1 MTNHQII
8 KEALEIQT
16 QTIMM
21 GTYWGIKTCI
31 ESVIEHNGLQVD
43 PSEVFEAYQEMRV
56 ANLN

>member
-21 GTYWGIKTCI
+21 GSYWGIKTCI
-31 ESVIEHNGLQVD
+31 ETVIENNGLDVD
-43 PSEVFEAYQEMRV
+43 PLEIFEIYKDMRV

>member
-21 GTYWGIKTCI
+21 GTYWGIKICI
-31 ESVIEHNGLQVD
+31 ETVIENNGLDVD
-43 PSEVFEAYQEMRV
+43 PSEVFETYQEMRV
-56 ANLN
+56 ANLS

>member
-8 KEALEIQT
+8 KEALEIQS

-21 GTYWGIKTCI
+21 GSYWGIKTCI
-31 ESVIEHNGLQVD
+31 ETVIENNGLDVD

>member
-8 KEALEIQT
+8 KEALEIQS

-21 GTYWGIKTCI
+21 GTYWGIKICI
-31 ESVIEHNGLQVD
+31 ETVIENNGLDVD

-56 ANLN
+56 ANLS